1 MSATEG
7 TSTGTGKKS
16 PPKKARATASGPSSR
31 AAFRRRVDRIKG
43 DGWGDVLFVP
53 AVLLALIL
61 YLTYANEF
69 FLTELNITNILL
81 QAATL
86 AIVAFGLSFVIFA
99 GELDLSVGAGVALVS
114 VVASMV
120 MRDTGS
126 IPLGVATCLAVGAS
140 IGLING
146 LIVTK
151 LKVPSFIATFG
162 MLTIAQ
168 GVALALT
175 DGAVVSGVPQS
186 LGNLANEGFLGIR
199 WALWLVI
206 GVFAVLFFVQT
217 QTSFGVRVFAVGGNR
232 EASRL
237 SAIPVDRVI
246 LLCFVLTGVAVGLGG
261 LVLTSRVQSGQPN
274 AGGLL
279 ALTAIAAIVVGGNN
293 LLGGRGSISRTLWGV
308 LLLAVLENGLQLE
321 GVNDDLQRV
330 VIGAVFIAA
339 ASAEFFRR
347 RLRRRA
353 RAADEAELVAA
364 GSGNG
369 AGAPAAAAV
378 KPDGDGKAK
387 KKT

>member
-1 MSATEG
+1 M
-7 TSTGTGKKS
+7 TG
-16 PPKKARATASGPSSR
+16 RAVEANGSFGR
-31 AAFRRRVDRIKG
+31 ENVRRRLDRIKG

-61 YLTYANEF
+61 YLAFANEF
-69 FLTELNITNILL
+69 FLTELNMTNIAL

-99 GELDLSVGAGVALVS
+99 GELDLSVGAGIALVS
-114 VVASMV
+114 VVASTV

-126 IPLGVATCLAVGAS
+126 IFLGVLTCLGVGATV
-140 IGLING
+140 GLING

-151 LKVPSFIATFG
+151 LRVPSFIATFG

-168 GVALALT
+168 GIALAMT
-175 DGAVVSGVPQS
+175 DGAVVSGVPSS
-186 LGNLANEGFLGIR
+186 LGNLANEGFLGVR

-206 GVFAVLFFVQT
+206 GVFGVLFFVQT

-237 SAIPVDRVI
+237 SAVPVDRVV
-246 LLCFVLTGVAVGLGG
+246 LLCFVITGLCVGLGG

-308 LLLAVLENGLQLE
+308 ALLSVLDNGLQLE
-321 GVNDDLQRV
+321 GVNDDVQRI
-330 VIGAVFIAA
+330 VIGVVFIAA

-353 RAADEAELVAA
+353 RAAEEADLLAAA
-364 GSGNG
+364 GGDG
-369 AGAPAAAAV
+369 VTAPAV
-378 KPDGDGKAK
+378 PDDPEPPGEPDKPRA
-387 KKT
+387 

>member
-1 MSATEG
+1 VSVPETKNDPAATAADR
-7 TSTGTGKKS
+7 S
-16 PPKKARATASGPSSR
+16 RATGAGGDATR
-31 AAFRRRVDRIKG
+31 DRIRRRLDRIKG

-53 AVLLALIL
+53 AVLLALIV
-61 YLTYANEF
+61 YLSFANEF

-114 VVASMV
+114 VVASTV
-120 MRDTGS
+120 MRDSGS
-126 IPLGVATCLAVGAS
+126 IPLGVLTCLGVGAGV
-140 IGLING
+140 GLLNG

-151 LKVPSFIATFG
+151 LRVPSFIATFG

-168 GVALALT
+168 GIALAMT
-175 DGAVVSGVPQS
+175 DGAVVSGVPSS
-186 LGNLANEGFLGIR
+186 LGNLANTGFLGIR

-206 GVFAVLFFVQT
+206 AVFAVLFFVQT

-237 SAIPVDRVI
+237 SAVPVDRVV
-246 LLCFVLTGVAVGLGG
+246 LLCFVITGLCVGLGG

-308 LLLAVLENGLQLE
+308 LLLSVLDNGLQLE
-321 GVNDDLQRV
+321 GVNDDVQRII
-330 VIGAVFIAA
+330 IGIVFIAA

-353 RAADEAELVAA
+353 RAAEEAELLAA
-364 GSGNG
+364 VHD
-369 AGAPAAAAV
+369 APARTSGV
-378 KPDGDGKAK
+378 PPPDPKSDKPN
-387 KKT
+387 T

>member
-1 MSATEG
+1 VPEAKDKPAGDLPQQSEPTVPADG
-7 TSTGTGKKS
+7 TVR
-16 PPKKARATASGPSSR
+16 PDRV
-31 AAFRRRVDRIKG
+31 RRRLERIKG

-53 AVLLALIL
+53 TVLLALIV
-61 YLTYANEF
+61 YLTFANEF

-114 VVASMV
+114 VVASTV

-126 IPLGVATCLAVGAS
+126 IPLGVLTCLGVGAGV
-140 IGLING
+140 GLLNG

-151 LKVPSFIATFG
+151 LRVPSFIATFG

-168 GVALALT
+168 GVALAMT
-175 DGAVVSGVPQS
+175 DGAVVSGVPSS
-186 LGNLANEGFLGIR
+186 LGNLANSGFLGIR

-206 GVFAVLFFVQT
+206 GVFAALFFVQT

-237 SAIPVDRVI
+237 SAVPVDRVI
-246 LLCFVLTGVAVGLGG
+246 LLCFVITGLCVGLGG

-308 LLLAVLENGLQLE
+308 LLLSVLENGLQLE
-321 GVNDDLQRV
+321 GVNDDVQRI
-330 VIGAVFIAA
+330 VIGVVFIAA

-353 RAADEAELVAA
+353 RAAEEADLL
-364 GSGNG
+364 
-369 AGAPAAAAV
+369 AAAAGDAPSPGSATNPGPPGEPD
-378 KPDGDGKAK
+378 KPRS
-387 KKT
+387 

>member
-1 MSATEG
+1 MSATDTTTPG
-7 TSTGTGKKS
+7 KAKKS
-16 PPKKARATASGPSSR
+16 PPKNASSGGGPFSR
-31 AAFRRRVDRIKG
+31 DALRRRLDRIKG

-53 AVLLALIL
+53 AVLLALVL
-61 YLTYANEF
+61 YLSFKNQYFATN
-69 FLTELNITNILL
+69 LNITNLL
-81 QAATL
+81 LSAATL

-114 VVASMV
+114 VVSSMV

-126 IPLGVATCLAVGAS
+126 IPLGVATCVAVGAG
-140 IGLING
+140 IGVING

-162 MLTIAQ
+162 MLTILQ

-175 DGAVVSGVPQS
+175 NGAVISGVPAS

-206 GVFAVLFFVQT
+206 GVFAALLFVQT

-246 LLCFVLTGVAVGLGG
+246 LLCFMITGICVGLGG

-274 AGGLL
+274 AGQLL
-279 ALTAIAAIVVGGNN
+279 ALTGIAAIVVGGNN

-321 GVNDDLQRV
+321 GVNDDLQQV
-330 VIGAVFIAA
+330 VIGGVFIAA

-353 RAADEAELVAA
+353 RAAEEAELIATGSA
-364 GSGNG
+364 GDG
-369 AGAPAAAAV
+369 AAAATVSV
-378 KPDGDGKAK
+378 KTGGDGQS
-387 KKT
+387 KTST

>member
-1 MSATEG
+1 METSSKVADRPSETAFSREG
-7 TSTGTGKKS
+7 M
-16 PPKKARATASGPSSR
+16 
-31 AAFRRRVDRIKG
+31 RRRLDRIKG

-53 AVLLALIL
+53 AVLLALVL
-61 YLTYANEF
+61 YLSWANEF
-69 FLTELNITNILL
+69 FLTELNITNIFL

-114 VVASMV
+114 VVSSMV
-120 MRDTGS
+120 MRDTDS
-126 IPLGVATCLAVGAS
+126 VLLGVLVCIGVGAA

-151 LKVPSFIATFG
+151 LQVPSFIATFG

-168 GVALALT
+168 GVALAMT
-175 DGAVVSGVPQS
+175 DGAVVSGVPTS

-206 GVFAVLFFVQT
+206 AVFAVLFFVQT

-246 LLCFVLTGVAVGLGG
+246 LMCFVITGICVGIGG

-321 GVNDDLQRV
+321 GVNDDITRV
-330 VIGAVFIAA
+330 IIGAVFIAA
-339 ASAEFFRR
+339 ASVEFFRR

-353 RAADEAELVAA
+353 RAAEEAELVAVAA
-364 GSGNG
+364 GGPVDGGPDPPS
-369 AGAPAAAAV
+369 AA
-378 KPDGDGKAK
+378 KRD
-387 KKT
+387 

>member
-1 MSATEG
+1 MTDSSEEATQAIKPRGEG
-7 TSTGTGKKS
+7 SLKG
-16 PPKKARATASGPSSR
+16 RL
-31 AAFRRRVDRIKG
+31 RRRLNRIQG

-53 AVLLALIL
+53 LVLLALMV
-61 YLTYANEF
+61 YLTFANEF
-69 FLTELNITNILL
+69 FLTSLNITNILL
-81 QAATL
+81 QATVL
-86 AIVAFGLSFVIFA
+86 AIVAFGLSFVIFS

-114 VVASMV
+114 VVGALV

-126 IPLGVATCLAVGAS
+126 LLLGVVVCLAVGAT
-140 IGLING
+140 IGLMNG

-151 LKVPSFIATFG
+151 LQVPSFIATFG
-162 MLTIAQ
+162 MLVIAQ

-175 DGAVVSGVPQS
+175 DGATIAGLPDG
-186 LGNLANEGFLGIR
+186 LGNLANDSFLGIR
-199 WALWLVI
+199 WIIWLAI
-206 GVFAVLFFVQT
+206 GVFAALFFVQT

-237 SAIPVDRVI
+237 SAIPVDRIV
-246 LLCFVLTGVAVGLGG
+246 LLCFVITGLAVGLGG
-261 LVLTSRVQSGQPN
+261 LVLTARVQSGQPN

-330 VIGAVFIAA
+330 VIGVVFIAA

-347 RLRRRA
+347 RLRSRA
-353 RAADEAELVAA
+353 RAAEEAKQS
-364 GSGNG
+364 GSGPGLPPPAQG
-369 AGAPAAAAV
+369 AATGATGRP
-378 KPDGDGKAK
+378 PGP
-387 KKT
+387 

>member
-1 MSATEG
+1 MPETDTTE
-7 TSTGTGKKS
+7 
-16 PPKKARATASGPSSR
+16 PHSSR
-31 AAFRRRVDRIKG
+31 SAGDSPQSGLRRRLARVRG

-53 AVLLALIL
+53 AVLLALVL
-61 YLTYANEF
+61 YLSFANEF
-69 FLTELNITNILL
+69 FFTELNITNIFL

-114 VVASMV
+114 VVAATV

-126 IPLGVATCLAVGAS
+126 VPLGVLTCLGVGAT

-151 LKVPSFIATFG
+151 LQVPSFIATFG

-168 GVALALT
+168 GVALAMT
-175 DGAVVSGVPQS
+175 DGATISGVPDS
-186 LGNLANEGFLGIR
+186 LGSLATDGFLGIR
-199 WALWLVI
+199 WALWLVL
-206 GVFAVLFFVQT
+206 GVFAALFFVQT

-237 SAIPVDRVI
+237 SAIPVDRIV
-246 LLCFVLTGVAVGLGG
+246 LLCFVITGLAVGLGG
-261 LVLTSRVQSGQPN
+261 LVLTARVQSGQPN

-321 GVNDDLQRV
+321 GVDDDLQRV
-330 VIGAVFIAA
+330 VIGVVFIAA
-339 ASAEFFRR
+339 ASVEFFRR
-347 RLRRRA
+347 RMRSRA
-353 RAADEAELVAA
+353 RAADRAELET
-364 GSGNG
+364 
-369 AGAPAAAAV
+369 AP
-378 KPDGDGKAK
+378 KRPPD
-387 KKT
+387 

>member
-1 MSATEG
+1 MSSTETTTKGKAT
-7 TSTGTGKKS
+7 KS
-16 PPKKARATASGPSSR
+16 PPDKGSRNGSGPLSR
-31 AAFRRRVDRIKG
+31 DALHRRLDRIKG

-53 AVLLALIL
+53 AVLLALVL
-61 YLTYANEF
+61 YLSFKNQYFATN
-69 FLTELNITNILL
+69 LNITNLL
-81 QAATL
+81 LSAATL

-114 VVASMV
+114 VVSSMV

-126 IPLGVATCLAVGAS
+126 IPLGVATCIGVGAG
-140 IGLING
+140 IGVING

-162 MLTIAQ
+162 MLTILQ

-175 DGAVVSGVPQS
+175 NGAVISGVPAS
-186 LGNLANEGFLGIR
+186 LGNLANNGFLGIR

-206 GVFAVLFFVQT
+206 GVFAALLFVQT

-246 LLCFVLTGVAVGLGG
+246 LLCFVITGICVGLGG
-261 LVLTSRVQSGQPN
+261 LVLTSRVQSGQPT
-274 AGGLL
+274 AGQLL
-279 ALTAIAAIVVGGNN
+279 ALTGIAAIVVGGNN

-321 GVNDDLQRV
+321 GVNDDVQSV
-330 VIGAVFIAA
+330 VIGSVFIAA

-347 RLRRRA
+347 RLRRRG
-353 RAADEAELVAA
+353 RAAEEAELVAA
-364 GSGNG
+364 GEGG
-369 AGAPAAAAV
+369 PPVPAPAPA
-378 KPDGDGKAK
+378 KQGGDGKNK
-387 KKT
+387 LTS